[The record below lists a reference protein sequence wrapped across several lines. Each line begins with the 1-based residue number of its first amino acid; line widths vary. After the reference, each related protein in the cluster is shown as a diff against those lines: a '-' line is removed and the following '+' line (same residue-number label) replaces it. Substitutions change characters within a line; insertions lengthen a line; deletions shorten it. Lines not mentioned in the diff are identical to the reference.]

1 MKHGVTAYLLYNG
14 SATYIYWR
22 AEPFREGEA
31 KASPNRASELVGVDP
46 KADDLLMARLKG
58 G

>member
-1 MKHGVTAYLLYNG
+1 MGQRLTLRSELN
-14 SATYIYWR
+14 R
-22 AEPFREGEA
+22 LGEA
-31 KASPNRASELVGVDP
+31 KRKRVRTGREELAGVDP